1 MKGCFR
7 VSVLLVTVALV
18 LCAGTSAYAKKGDV
32 LFSKKLYG
40 ILGVGASTMFLKSAY
55 DARKDAGGLYDQ
67 YKATGSPQ
75 QAQELYD
82 LSKRKDTRSAVMLGL
97 GLGTLGYSIHL
108 LLSDDKDDL
117 PPPKMDEGL
126 VKVKGVA
133 LDVAGDPLGRG
144 VRVQFKK
151 GF

>member
-7 VSVLLVTVALV
+7 VSAMLVATALV
-18 LCAGTSAYAKKGDV
+18 LSAAAPACAKKGDI

-40 ILGVGASTMFLKSAY
+40 ALGIGAGALFLKEAY
-55 DARKDAGGLYDQ
+55 SARKDAGDLYDQ
-67 YKATGSPQ
+67 YKAAGTAQ

-82 LSKRKDTRSAVMLGL
+82 ESKRKDTRSVVMLGL

-108 LLSDDKDDL
+108 LLSDKEEGL
-117 PPPKMDEGL
+117 PPPKVDEGL

-144 VRVQFKK
+144 VRVRLKK

>member
-1 MKGCFR
+1 MKGRFR
-7 VSVLLVTVALV
+7 VSAMLVAAALV
-18 LCAGTSAYAKKGDV
+18 LSAAAPACAKKGDI

-40 ILGVGASTMFLKSAY
+40 FLGIGAGTLFLKEAY
-55 DARKDAGGLYDQ
+55 SARKDAGDLYDQ
-67 YKATGSPQ
+67 YKAAGTAQ

-82 LSKRKDTRSAVMLGL
+82 ESKRKDTRSMVMLGL

-108 LLSDDKDDL
+108 LLSDKEEDL
-117 PPPKMDEGL
+117 PPPKVDEGL

-144 VRVQFKK
+144 VRVRLKK